1 MKPGNEIKMRI
12 VLQAPPTGVLF
23 GLQKGKGN
31 DYETV
36 QKQTF
41 VKQDLLFEFPA
52 TLRIDNGQVDFAG
65 PFVQGPRDGRFIY
78 LDIGTAAGQI
88 GAAWSRR
95 LKVPL
100 TGITIQLTNELSK
113 DSQLLLQAQVPGTAK
128 DGTPTCATVKNFTG
142 WKLTSR

>member
-1 MKPGNEIKMRI
+1 P
-12 VLQAPPTGVLF
+12 AGVLF

-36 QKQTF
+36 QKQKF
-41 VKQDLLFEFPA
+41 IDQDLLFEFPA
-52 TLRIDNGQVDFAG
+52 TLKVDNGQVDFAG

-78 LDIGTAAGQI
+78 VDIGTAAGQI
-88 GAAWSRR
+88 GATWSRR
-95 LKVPL
+95 LKIPL
-100 TGITIQLTNELSK
+100 TGITIQLATELSK

>member
-113 DSQLLLQAQVPGTAK
+113 DSQLLLQAQIPGTAK

>member
-88 GAAWSRR
+88 RAAWSRR

-113 DSQLLLQAQVPGTAK
+113 DSQLLLEAQIPGTAK

>member
-36 QKQTF
+36 QKQKF
-41 VKQDLLFEFPA
+41 VDQDLLFEFPA
-52 TLRIDNGQVDFAG
+52 TLKVDNGQVDFAG

-78 LDIGTAAGQI
+78 VDIGNSYHKNYRHYKFYYENDI
-88 GAAWSRR
+88 NDSKR
-95 LKVPL
+95 L
-100 TGITIQLTNELSK
+100 G
-113 DSQLLLQAQVPGTAK
+113 
-128 DGTPTCATVKNFTG
+128 FF
-142 WKLTSR
+142 